1 MATGDLNDF
10 RSRIKA
16 TLPRWFADLPP
27 ILDALLSGLAQ
38 AWVFVYS
45 LYLYAQLQTRIKTAT
60 DGWLDL
66 IAGDFFGTRILRR
79 ANQTDASFR
88 AIIIANLFRERAT
101 RKALIQVL
109 TDLTGRAPVLIEP
122 QQPGDTGAYGGT
134 DAITISGTPQ
144 VYRNDWQGNQ
154 LLYATPRTNY
164 VLNSETSAIWDHNTP
179 NTPIPGAILGMN
191 GTRLISGS
199 VAGDA
204 PNFRSSST
212 GVIPA
217 GTPCVCSIYLD
228 LSTAVTS
235 TGLDNFVLLASN
247 VVGSSLLTFQLNL
260 TTLSFQFVSQSGNA
274 LTAYGGAARMVS
286 GTICQVSLWVTAPVT
301 ITALRLYPVSSGT
314 TQIVAGVPQIEVG
327 QTAPGSYIASGA
339 LVATVIDYTIDGAG
353 NIVFGQVPASG
364 AVLSWSGTYL
374 NARTSQSVTVANKTF
389 ANGDGVSTAFS
400 VAPKYGFPCGYG
412 VAGYYGSQLLPSQMF
427 LIAYRPASAGIPNI
441 AGYGNPQGAYRTP
454 PVSMY
459 GSLSM
464 VVGQVTDAD
473 ILAAIDSVKPVGT
486 VIWTTIKS

>member
-16 TLPRWFADLPP
+16 TLPRWFADSSP
-27 ILDALLSGLAQ
+27 ILDAMLSGVAQ
-38 AWVFVYS
+38 ALSFVYS
-45 LYLYAQLQTRIKTAT
+45 LYLYAQMQTRIKMAS

-66 IAGDFFGTRILRR
+66 IAGDFFGTRIARK

-134 DAITISGTPQ
+134 DAITISSAPQ
-144 VYRNDWQGNQ
+144 VYRSDWQGNQ
-154 LLYATPRTNY
+154 LLYPTARTNY
-164 VLNSETSAIWDHNTP
+164 TRWSQDFTNTGTWQRISLTLTP
-179 NTPIPGAILGMN
+179 NTDVAPD
-191 GTRLISGS
+191 GTLTMGTLTGTAATTSYLQQQVFGLSAATVYTVSMFLKQGTAASNLVRVFDNSIS
-199 VAGDA
+199 VFQA
-204 PNFRSSST
+204 
-212 GVIPA
+212 GVIVNWSGGVPFLSSASGWAVAPA
-217 GTPCVCSIYLD
+217 IAATPTPGLFLFTAGV
-228 LSTAVTS
+228 STAAL
-235 TGLDNFVLLASN
+235 TGLAVLLYPSASN
-247 VVGSSLLTFQLNL
+247 AAESVKAWGVNL
-260 TTLSFQFVSQSGNA
+260 KPG
-274 LTAYGGAARMVS
+274 
-286 GTICQVSLWVTAPVT
+286 VTYT
-301 ITALRLYPVSSGT
+301 
-314 TQIVAGVPQIEVG
+314 
-327 QTAPGSYIASGA
+327 SYIPTTTAA
-339 LVATVIDYTIDGAG
+339 VTTTDYTIDSAG
-353 NIVFGQVPASG
+353 NIVFAQAPLSG

-374 NARTSQSVTVANKTF
+374 NARTSQTVSVAGLTF
-389 ANGDGVSTAFS
+389 ANGDGFSTAFS
-400 VAPKYGFPCGYG
+400 VAPKYGYPCGYG

-464 VVGQVTDAD
+464 IQGQVTDAD
-473 ILAAIDSVKPVGT
+473 IYAAIDSVKPVGT